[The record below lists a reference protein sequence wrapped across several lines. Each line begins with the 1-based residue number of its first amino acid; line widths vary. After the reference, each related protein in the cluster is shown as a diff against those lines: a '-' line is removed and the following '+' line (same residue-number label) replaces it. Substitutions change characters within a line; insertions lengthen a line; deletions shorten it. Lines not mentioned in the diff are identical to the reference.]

1 MCVCVW
7 LLGHGARFVVGDWA
21 RFPVGHEPRFSVG
34 YGAWFAL
41 GHGARFPVAQGYPG
55 GGKNCFLKPVYDFLS
70 FVNRDYKLLVFAFQT
85 DRQTNQHTY
94 KQMDNI
100 IL

>member
-1 MCVCVW
+1 MCVCVAA
-7 LLGHGARFVVGDWA
+7 GARGKVCRG
-21 RFPVGHEPRFSVG
+21 G
-34 YGAWFAL
+34 L
-41 GHGARFPVAQGYPG
+41 GEVSCGARAQIFCWVWGMVCFG
-55 GGKNCFLKPVYDFLS
+55 ARGEVSCSSRLSWGGKNCFLKPVYDFLS